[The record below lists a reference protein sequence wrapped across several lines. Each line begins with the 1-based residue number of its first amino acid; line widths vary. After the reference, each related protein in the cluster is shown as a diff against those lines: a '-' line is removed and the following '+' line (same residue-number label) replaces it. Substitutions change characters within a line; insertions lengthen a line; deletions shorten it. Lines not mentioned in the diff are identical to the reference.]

1 MAPNRMNVFSWDCLS
16 WFASHDSGK
25 FSTFPMP
32 VRPYFSQRNPLSIFY
47 PNGSSVQRVGRF
59 VLAFVLALGISLFY
73 GPMGQAQIALPDG
86 FGQSA
91 QVGPP
96 AEVTR
101 YGNLET
107 ISVDSPLSFTT
118 LFTIASPTVYDRSPD
133 ALEGRQTVEQRA
145 EEIAARLLLLLNRPM
160 DPDTLVFEVSTL
172 NNVRI
177 IEAQDD
183 TFTQPLVLMS
193 VTELDAQFNG
203 LPVDSLAEQWRDT
216 LEQELRIGLTNL
228 PADRRRV
235 RHIVLGLLLLT
246 GTVAFLKYGLFRR
259 QRQLKQQKKA
269 LKLNSEQADLPV
281 TPMEGSLEQTRSSLL
296 QRLQHLF
303 NLDRQLR
310 VLDLAQW
317 LSFWLLVLAWF
328 GGGFWVAFVS
338 PYLIQNQFKYFEIPI
353 DLLGIWFFTGFLI
366 RISRYLIDRLIR
378 HWKDLDLG
386 DLVNLGNAQRRQL
399 RASTIAG
406 AAKGLATLV
415 ILLLGCLWA
424 LGSLGLPTAS
434 TVAILS
440 VLALALSFGSRRLV
454 EDVVNGFLI
463 LAEDQYAIGDVIDL
477 GTASGL
483 VENLNLRVTQLRSN
497 TGELITIPNSKINEV
512 RNQTRGWSRVDF
524 SIDVA
529 YQSDPDRAIALLK
542 EVALALYHDPQWH
555 DQIIAEPTV
564 LGIDSVSH
572 SGITL
577 TTWIQTA
584 PAQQWAVG
592 REFRLRVRRALTE
605 HGIEIGIP
613 QQSYALGGSNPSSLE
628 TSH

>member
-1 MAPNRMNVFSWDCLS
+1 
-16 WFASHDSGK
+16 
-25 FSTFPMP
+25 MP
-32 VRPYFSQRNPLSIFY
+32 VHTDLSQRNFLSILD
-47 PNGSSVQRVGRF
+47 PKGLSVRGMGRF
-59 VLAFVLALGISLFY
+59 IMAFVLALGISLLY
-73 GPMGQAQIALPDG
+73 GSISQAQIALPEG
-86 FGQSA
+86 FGQSD

-96 AEVTR
+96 GDVTR

-107 ISVDSPLSFTT
+107 IPVDSPLSFNT

-133 ALEGRQTVEQRA
+133 ALKDRQTVEQRA
-145 EEIAARLLLLLNRPM
+145 AEIAARLLLLLNRPM

-177 IEAQDD
+177 IEARDG

-203 LPVDSLAEQWRDT
+203 LPVDQLAAEWRNR
-216 LEQELRIGLTNL
+216 LEKELRTGLTDL
-228 PADRRRV
+228 PEDRQRV
-235 RHIVLGLLLLT
+235 SQIVLGLVLLS
-246 GTVAFLKYGLFRR
+246 GAVAFLKYGLFRR
-259 QRQLKQQKKA
+259 QQQLKQQKKT
-269 LKLNSEQADLPV
+269 LKMNPEQAQPALP
-281 TPMEGSLEQTRSSLL
+281 PLEEDLEQTRSNLL

-310 VLDLAQW
+310 ALDLAQW

-328 GGGFWVAFVS
+328 GGGFWVVFVS
-338 PYLIQNQFKYFEIPI
+338 PYLIQNQFKYFELPI

-386 DLVNLGNAQRRQL
+386 DLVDLGDAQRRQL

-415 ILLLGCLWA
+415 ILALGCLWA
-424 LGSLGLPTAS
+424 LGALGLPTAS

-463 LAEDQYAIGDVIDL
+463 LAEDQYAIGDFIDL
-477 GTASGL
+477 GTVSGL
-483 VENLNLRVTQLRSN
+483 VENLNLRVTQLRSS
-497 TGELITIPNSKINEV
+497 TGDLITIPNSKISEV
-512 RNQTRGWSRVDF
+512 RNQTRGWSRVNF

-529 YQSDPDRAIALLK
+529 YQADPDRAIALLK
-542 EVALALYHDPQWH
+542 DVALNLYQDPQWH

-572 SGITL
+572 SGMTL

-592 REFRLRVRRALTE
+592 REFRLRVRRALAE
-605 HGIEIGIP
+605 HGITIGIP
-613 QQSYALGGSNPSSLE
+613 QQTYTLESSASPIE
-628 TSH
+628 MVNGAVE

>member
-1 MAPNRMNVFSWDCLS
+1 LFTPLIAKR
-16 WFASHDSGK
+16 SGMVYRA
-25 FSTFPMP
+25 T
-32 VRPYFSQRNPLSIFY
+32 
-47 PNGSSVQRVGRF
+47 
-59 VLAFVLALGISLFY
+59 LAFVLALGISLSW
-73 GPMGQAQIALPDG
+73 GAISQAQITFPEG
-86 FGQSA
+86 FGQSD

-96 AEVTR
+96 GDVTR

-107 ISVDSPLSFTT
+107 IPVQSPLSFTT

-133 ALEGRQTVEQRA
+133 ALKGKQTVEQRA

-160 DPDTLVFEVSTL
+160 DPETLAFEVSTL
-172 NNVRI
+172 NNVQI
-177 IEAQDD
+177 IEARDD
-183 TFTQPLVLMS
+183 TFTQPLVLIS

-203 LPVDSLAEQWRDT
+203 LPVDQLADQWRDQ
-216 LEQELRIGLTNL
+216 LEQELRTGLVNL
-228 PADRRRV
+228 PGDRRRV
-235 RHIVLGLLLLT
+235 RQIALGLVLLS
-246 GTVAFLKYGLFRR
+246 GAVAFLKYGLFRR

-269 LKLNSEQADLPV
+269 LKNSQEQAPPPV
-281 TPMEGSLEQTRSSLL
+281 PDREGNLEQTQANLL

-303 NLDRQLR
+303 SLDRQLR

-328 GGGFWVAFVS
+328 GGGFWIAVVS
-338 PYLIQNQFKYFEIPI
+338 PYLIQNQYKYFEIPI

-386 DLVNLGNAQRRQL
+386 DLVDLGDAQRRQL

-415 ILLLGCLWA
+415 ILALGCLWA

-434 TVAILS
+434 TIAILS

-477 GTASGL
+477 GTVSGL
-483 VENLNLRVTQLRSN
+483 VENLNLRVTQLRSS

-529 YQSDPDRAIALLK
+529 YQADPDGAIALLK
-542 EVALALYHDPQWH
+542 DVALTLYHDPQWH

-572 SGITL
+572 SGMTL

-584 PAQQWAVG
+584 PAHQWAVG
-592 REFRLRVRRALTE
+592 REFRLRVRRALAE
-605 HGIEIGIP
+605 HDIAIGIP
-613 QQSYALGGSNPSSLE
+613 QQTYTLESSNPSIEPFTE
-628 TSH
+628 TVD